1 LDPLAVLRHNFDA
14 FQARDFDAVLQNVD
28 EDWRYSPGPWAPA
41 GVHYHGHD
49 GYRSMLA
56 AGGWRDA
63 QSFKMDVELSRVDRY
78 VMATGVAEIT
88 TAGGERRAHP
98 TTTIHLVHDGRL
110 QVSRGFADEGEARD
124 AIALTA
130 DEEFKL
136 AFNAAPDAMA
146 LLDDEGRIVHGNRA
160 TAALLGL
167 PQSELRGVRIDR
179 FAPADSRER
188 TLGVWER
195 LKREGQVSGV
205 GALLAA
211 DGSRRV
217 VEFRAATN
225 YVAGRH
231 LIIARSRDRGGRAQV
246 GDGGVLTP
254 RQREV
259 LSMLAFG
266 LNGPEAASRLFL
278 SPATVRTH
286 VQNAMQA
293 LGAKTRAQ
301 AVAEALIQGELELNP
316 PSRPQRPS
324 PPGRRELSDPS

>member
-1 LDPLAVLRHNFDA
+1 MDSLAVVRHNFDA
-14 FQARDFDAVLQNVD
+14 FEARDFDAVLENVD
-28 EDWRYSPGPWAPA
+28 EDWSYSPGPWAPP
-41 GVHYHGHD
+41 GVRYHGHD

-56 AGGWRDA
+56 AGPWRDA
-63 QSFKMDVELSRVDRY
+63 ESLKIDVEFSHIDGF
-78 VMATGVAEIT
+78 VMATGVAEVK
-88 TAGGERRAHP
+88 TAAGEHRVHP
-98 TTTIHLVHDGRL
+98 TTTIHLVRDGRL
-110 QVSRGFADEGEARD
+110 RISRGFADEREALD

-136 AFNAAPDAMA
+136 AFDAAPDAMT

-160 TAALLGL
+160 AAALLGL

-179 FAPADSRER
+179 FTPTDRREQ
-188 TLGVWER
+188 TLALWQR
-195 LKREGQVSGV
+195 LKREGQMSGV

-231 LIIARSRDRGGRAQV
+231 LVVAHSRDRGGPARDS
-246 GDGGVLTP
+246 DGGVLTP

-316 PSRPQRPS
+316 PPQLHRPRP
-324 PPGRRELSDPS
+324 PNGPGTSDAP